1 MYLAAFLRKNNFADV
16 AILDASAKNS
26 VSRWDGDFFK
36 IGTAD
41 ESLREEI
48 AAYAPDVVGISA
60 MFTINSKGAHDTA
73 AIVKSINPNIPVLV
87 GGAHASAFPEW
98 ILRDVSVD
106 YVVKGEGEITLL
118 EFLKAWTESGDVSGV
133 HGLVYRKGGEIC
145 SAPKREF
152 CRDLDAFPFPARDL
166 VDMRIYLDEYYN
178 RTHAMSPPRA
188 TVVTSRGCPYNC
200 IFCSI
205 QSLWCRSYRAR
216 SPKNVVDEIEFLVS
230 KYGVKEI
237 AFFDDNLSFYR
248 NRMAEICDEIFRR
261 GLDIKWCTPNGIAI
275 WTLDEE
281 LLRKMRRS
289 GCYKLTFGIE
299 TGSLRTQKFIRKEQ
313 VDLDKAKEI
322 IRLCSRIGIWTHSP
336 FIIGFP
342 YETLEDIRATI
353 DYALTCGLDMATF
366 FIATPYPGT
375 DLYDIYRRE
384 GLLPSMGKESSL
396 EWLGAVGRA
405 MADTKHFTRA
415 EIETMVNQAQRKV
428 FVRLALRFLNPF
440 RFLRKLGGFSEIRYF
455 LRQIYMYS
463 AKLLRV
469 K

>member
-1 MYLAAFLRKNNFADV
+1 MKILLIRPPVTYYRNVAVYSPYEPLGLMYLAAFLRKNNFADV

-87 GGAHASAFPEW
+87 GGAHASAFPEC
-98 ILRDVSVD
+98 ILRYVSVD
-106 YVVKGEGEITLL
+106 YLVKGEGEITLL

-289 GCYKLTFGIE
+289 GCF
-299 TGSLRTQKFIRKEQ
+299 
-313 VDLDKAKEI
+313 
-322 IRLCSRIGIWTHSP
+322 
-336 FIIGFP
+336 
-342 YETLEDIRATI
+342 
-353 DYALTCGLDMATF
+353 
-366 FIATPYPGT
+366 
-375 DLYDIYRRE
+375 
-384 GLLPSMGKESSL
+384 
-396 EWLGAVGRA
+396 
-405 MADTKHFTRA
+405 
-415 EIETMVNQAQRKV
+415 
-428 FVRLALRFLNPF
+428 
-440 RFLRKLGGFSEIRYF
+440 
-455 LRQIYMYS
+455 
-463 AKLLRV
+463 
-469 K
+469 